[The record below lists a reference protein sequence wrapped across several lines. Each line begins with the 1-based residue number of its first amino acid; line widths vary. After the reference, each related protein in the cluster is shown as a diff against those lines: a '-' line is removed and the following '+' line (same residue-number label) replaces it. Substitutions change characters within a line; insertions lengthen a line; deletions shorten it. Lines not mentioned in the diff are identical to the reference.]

1 MLKEFCLK
9 SSEEKVKLHSLVGKL
24 VFAIKKKKKKA
35 SQRKSSTALAA
46 SSKMCR
52 NLQKHV
58 RGSRIEIE
66 EFRMNKKDK

>member
-24 VFAIKKKKKKA
+24 GLLLKKKKKA

>member
-24 VFAIKKKKKKA
+24 VLLLKKKKKA